1 MKTYQFEPDTRAFL
15 EKMPV
20 PVAVYQYLNNRINA
34 LVVSEALLRLFGY
47 DSIEEG
53 LFFLNNDMYHD
64 VHPEDLARIEETGY
78 RFAMQKGLS
87 GKYDVVYRNKN
98 RYQDSYHIIHGTGRH
113 IMMGDDRLAV
123 IIYTD
128 ETDTINNTGDI
139 GSTLKH
145 ALESHVLVQSTAH
158 TSHYDDLTGLQNMR
172 HFLISAKPHIQEMWK
187 AGKTPV
193 LLYFNMRNLKAF
205 NNRFGFH
212 EGDILL
218 QELARLIRGE
228 FGMDRSS
235 RFESDHFAVYTE
247 LQGAD
252 QKLKRLFEKSDRING
267 GNNLPLKVGAYKLQD
282 DGTNLSAACCRAKMA
297 SDSITEQTKSAVV
310 YFTEDIMRQTAMHRH
325 VLRCFE
331 KALREEWVEVYYQPV
346 IRTRTQTACGT
357 EALVRWN
364 DPMYGMI
371 SPGQFIPALEE
382 NGLVCQLDLYV
393 VEQVCK
399 NYRRLLDEGR
409 NMVPVSVNL
418 SRKDLLH
425 ADLVSTIDDIL
436 ERYNVP
442 RSFINIEITE
452 SAFVEGKEQIGRL
465 IEQFHQLGYQVWMDD
480 FGSGYSSLGVLKDC
494 SFDEL
499 KIDMSF
505 LSNFT
510 EKAQK
515 ILRSVVHMA
524 GEIGIRT
531 LAEGVETAEQYDF
544 LKDIGCEKIQG
555 YYFGRPMR
563 LTDIFE
569 YFQEHGIQPEYAAG

>member
-1 MKTYQFEPDTRAFL
+1 
-15 EKMPV
+15 
-20 PVAVYQYLNNRINA
+20 
-34 LVVSEALLRLFGY
+34 
-47 DSIEEG
+47 
-53 LFFLNNDMYHD
+53 
-64 VHPEDLARIEETGY
+64 
-78 RFAMQKGLS
+78 
-87 GKYDVVYRNKN
+87 
-98 RYQDSYHIIHGTGRH
+98 
-113 IMMGDDRLAV
+113 MMGDDRLAV

-128 ETDTINNTGDI
+128 ERDTIDNTGDV

-145 ALESHVLVQSTAH
+145 ALESHVLIQSTVH

-252 QKLKRLFEKSDRING
+252 QKLKRLFEKSDKING

-510 EKAQK
+510 ERAQK

-524 GEIGIRT
+524 GEIGICT

>member
-128 ETDTINNTGDI
+128 ETDTIDNTGDV

-145 ALESHVLVQSTAH
+145 ALESHVLIQSTAH

-172 HFLISAKPHIQEMWK
+172 HFFISAKPHIQEMWK

-282 DGTNLSAACCRAKMA
+282 YGTNLSAACCRAKMA

-510 EKAQK
+510 ERAQK

-524 GEIGIRT
+524 GEIGICT

-563 LTDIFE
+563 LPDIFE

>member
-1 MKTYQFEPDTRAFL
+1 MEIYQFGPDTRAFL

-20 PVAVYQYLNNRINA
+20 PVAVYQYQNNRINS
-34 LVVSEALLRLFGY
+34 LVVSEALLKLFGY
-47 DSIEEG
+47 DSIKEG
-53 LFFLNNDMYHD
+53 LLYLNNDMYRD
-64 VHPEDLARIEETGY
+64 VHPEDLARVEEAGY
-78 RFAMQKGLS
+78 RFAMQEGLS
-87 GKYDVVYRNKN
+87 GRYDIVYRNKN
-98 RYQDSYHIIHGTGRH
+98 KYQDSYHIIHGTGRH
-113 IMMGDDRLAV
+113 IMMGHDRLAV

-128 ETDTINNTGDI
+128 ETDTIDSTGGV

-145 ALESHVLVQSTAH
+145 ALESHVLAQSTAH
-158 TSHYDDLTGLQNMR
+158 TSHYDDLTGLQNMK
-172 HFLISAKPHIQEMWK
+172 HFLISARPQIQEMWK
-187 AGKTPV
+187 TGKTP
-193 LLYFNMRNLKAF
+193 LILYFNMRNLKAF

-218 QELARLIRGE
+218 QELAILIRGE
-228 FGMDRSS
+228 FGLAQSS
-235 RFESDHFAVYTE
+235 RFESDHFVVYTE
-247 LQGAD
+247 LQDAD
-252 QKLKRLFEKSDRING
+252 QKLERLLKKTDQINK
-267 GNNLPLKVGAYKLQD
+267 GNNLPLKVGAYILRD
-282 DGTNLSAACCRAKMA
+282 DGTSLSVACYRAKMA
-297 SDSITEQTKSAVV
+297 SDSITEQTASEVV
-310 YFTEDIMRQTAMHRH
+310 YFTDDIMRQTAMHRH

-331 KALREEWVEVYYQPV
+331 NALREEWIEVYYQPV
-346 IRTRTQTACGT
+346 IRTRTQKACGT

-399 NYRRLLDEGR
+399 NYRKLTDEGR
-409 NMVPVSVNL
+409 SMVPASVNL

-425 ADLVSTIDDIL
+425 ADLVRTIDSIL

-465 IEQFHQLGYQVWMDD
+465 IEQFHNLGYKVWMDD

-510 EKAQK
+510 DKAQK

-555 YYFGRPMR
+555 YYFGRPMK
-563 LTDIFE
+563 LPEVFE
-569 YFQEHGIQPEYAAG
+569 YFQERGIQPEYAAG